1 MRPFAACGAILYLS
15 PMSPETLL
23 ILCNCPDRE
32 AALRIAGHLV
42 ENGLAACVN
51 LLPEV
56 TSLYRWQG
64 SLEQAQEVTLLI
76 KSVRSR
82 YDELEQAIVS
92 LHPYELP
99 EIIAVPVERGLSGY
113 LKWVEEC
120 TKRHC

>member
-1 MRPFAACGAILYLS
+1 MPR
-15 PMSPETLL
+15 ETLL
-23 ILCNCPDRE
+23 ILCNCPDRQ
-32 AALRIAGHLV
+32 AALLIAGHLV

-64 SLEQAQEVTLLI
+64 GLEQAQEVTLLI
-76 KSVRSR
+76 KSTRPR
-82 YDELEQAIVS
+82 YEELEQAIVS

-99 EIIAVPVERGLSGY
+99 EIIAVPVERGLPGY

-120 TKRHC
+120 TASHC